1 MARTR
6 YSPRSHYNANSVQA
20 DYFTDRAGTDL
31 TATMAELNTAAGVT
45 AGTVTASKGVVV
57 GTLKEVDTL
66 NITGAATQGGTGAA
80 GAAGTL
86 TRLVVRK
93 TGIANNTATAVIT
106 VTVPN
111 GMHAAAIRLTI
122 LGHLGTGTDTFESAR
137 CAEGLIVLAR
147 QTGAA
152 TVAVAATLALAQ
164 IATAAGG
171 GTLTLAYGVSSMT
184 GAVGATQTFDIT
196 LTLVVTGTIT
206 DHQAV
211 VFAELVNSAAGGVT
225 MAQAA

>member
-6 YSPRSHYNANSVQA
+6 KSPRSHYNAQSVQA
-20 DYFTDRAGTDL
+20 TYFTDDAGTDL
-31 TATMAELNTAAGVT
+31 AATFAELNRAGGVT
-45 AGTVTASKGVVV
+45 PGTALASKALVL
-57 GTLKEVDTL
+57 GTLKEVDTF
-66 NITGAATQGGTGAA
+66 NITGARTQGGTGAA
-80 GAAGTL
+80 GAAGTC
-86 TRLVVRK
+86 TSLVVRK
-93 TGIANNTATAVIT
+93 TAIANNTATAVIT

-122 LGHLGTGTDTFESAR
+122 LGHLGAGTDTFESAR

-171 GTLTLAYGVSSMT
+171 GTLTLAYSVSSMT
-184 GAVGATQTFDIT
+184 GAVGATQTFDIQV
-196 LTLVVTGTIT
+196 TLVVTGTIT
-206 DHQAV
+206 DHTAV
-211 VFAELVNSAAGGVT
+211 VFAELVNSSAAGVT
-225 MAQAA
+225 MAAAA